1 MKSQR
6 IGFDCFTLLAIA
18 FDVKQR
24 DKSLDDNTG
33 HGFVLVLHHS
43 EPEMLRKIAPTF
55 LALKETDLKFVE
67 RFKLKGENGEH
78 EYFVIIKIKV
88 PRGQTVGA
96 PQMK

>member
-18 FDVKQR
+18 FDE
-24 DKSLDDNTG
+24 KSLDVKTG

-43 EPEMLRKIAPTF
+43 EPEMLRKIKPTF

-67 RFKLKGENGEH
+67 RFKLKCENGEH
-78 EYFVIIKIKV
+78 EYFVIIKITV
-88 PRGQTVGA
+88 QRG
-96 PQMK
+96 